1 MEKDLKKVDKL
12 RSMIRKRRNLEQLQ
26 KRRKQR
32 AQMKKDP
39 PKESPPKEPPV
50 MEIEPSAPAMENGI
64 EVLYEEEENAGT
76 IQLMDGPAK
85 TVVFK
90 KTQN

>member
-12 RSMIRKRRNLEQLQ
+12 RSMIRKRKNLEQLQ

-32 AQMKKDP
+32 AQMKK
-39 PKESPPKEPPV
+39 ESPPKEPPV
-50 MEIEPSAPAMENGI
+50 MEVEPSAPAMENGI